1 HHSNIIQNHPNTR
14 SKYPSLPSLSYLNI
28 LCLAP
33 RQFIMS
39 NPMPQEERENLA
51 RTFSNIWGTLASP
64 NIIAPIGRTHV
75 DATPTNATPT
85 STDPASTDPTSTDP
99 TSTDPPSTTS
109 NTSAPTAASS
119 HTSDSPAGVAST
131 SDEPHIDVRHD
142 SCQLK
147 MSLNTDA
154 LAADVSRRD
163 DRHEERIP
171 CRNREAQGRDPK
183 VEQEVP
189 NFVFGDAAR
198 QQRPHAPV
206 QIQYASTTVR
216 IRDINHRQ
224 VGLNIGQDGR
234 SLGLNLGD
242 LPAAGTWQLVLA
254 CQPSSLVVILCML
267 LAVWFLRG

>member
-1 HHSNIIQNHPNTR
+1 
-14 SKYPSLPSLSYLNI
+14 
-28 LCLAP
+28 
-33 RQFIMS
+33 MS

-64 NIIAPIGRTHV
+64 NIIAPISRTRA

-85 STDPASTDPTSTDP
+85 STDPA
-99 TSTDPPSTTS
+99 STDPPSTTS

-171 CRNREAQGRDPK
+171 CRNREAQGRDPR

-189 NFVFGDAAR
+189 NFVFGDAAQ
-198 QQRPHAPV
+198 QQRPHAPI
-206 QIQYASTTVR
+206 QIQYANSSIAVT
-216 IRDINHRQ
+216 IRDINNRQ

-242 LPAAGTWQLVLA
+242 LPAAGAWQLVLA
-254 CQPSSLVVILCML
+254 CQPSSLVVILCAL
-267 LAVWFLRG
+267 LAAWFLRG